1 MRIITRTHPADEPRD
16 WRQILADSFRDINSL
31 LRYLEIDPD
40 AGQSGLPACSDFSLL
55 VPRPFAE
62 RMQRGNLQDPLLLQ
76 VLPQAQERLAAEGF
90 IADPLAEKHSNIR
103 SGIIHK
109 YQGRVLLLAA
119 TGCAVNCRYCFRRHF
134 DYQANRIGRREWL
147 DALDYVRSD
156 NSISEVILS
165 GGDPLMLSDAA
176 LQDLITLIE
185 DIPHVTRLRI
195 HSRLPVVIAERL
207 TDELISTLSQ
217 SRLGTSL
224 VLHVNHPD
232 ELDESHRVSLH
243 KLRSGGTW
251 LLNQSV
257 LLRNVNNDAGI
268 LSQLSEKL
276 FSFGIIPYYLHM
288 PDPVAGTHHFDVMGQ
303 EARLLYKEM
312 RSRLPGYLVPQLVRE
327 GAGIPYKSVLT
338 EC

>member
-31 LRYLEIDPD
+31 LCYLEIDPE
-40 AGQSGLPACSDFSLL
+40 AGQNGLPASQDFPLL
-55 VPRPFAE
+55 VPRPFAD

-76 VLPQAQERLAAEGF
+76 VLPQAQERLSAQGF
-90 IADPLAEKHSNIR
+90 VADPLAEKHSNIR

-176 LQDLITLIE
+176 LSELITLIE
-185 DIPHVTRLRI
+185 EIPHVTRLRI

-207 TDELISTLSQ
+207 TATLTERLNQ

-232 ELDESHRVSLH
+232 ELDESHRVPLQA
-243 KLRSGGTW
+243 LRSGGTW

-257 LLRNVNNDAGI
+257 LLKNVNNRTVI

-276 FSFGIIPYYLHM
+276 FSFGISPYYLHM
-288 PDPVAGTHHFDVMGQ
+288 PDPVAGTHHFDVTGQ
-303 EARLLYKEM
+303 EARQLYKEM
-312 RSRLPGYLVPQLVRE
+312 RTRLPGYLVPQLVRE